1 VPIKRHRRKLANGEE
16 KIYTYV
22 VSSDGSRRQS
32 LSAHESSDFLQIY
45 RGSEFRRIVA
55 ALQANSS
62 LLVVGEAGCGKTF
75 LSQAITAELTEMNFQ
90 VAVTKPGTVKQI
102 LSEIAAQLGVDTE
115 NLDGKALSTM
125 GLMKEIADWLL
136 VNIAFLI
143 CDNAHR
149 FPVSLRCWLDQL
161 HTQGQPILLL
171 ANYPPARDIFLK
183 LPRIELEPMAEKAT
197 RAIMLEAAAELDLE
211 LTPAQ
216 LASLQQRV
224 GGNPM
229 LAKRV
234 VREEYLGLDGQALD
248 HTQWFD
254 ITPYIIAALMC
265 LVLIR
270 FIGLGFNNKSLYLLG
285 GIITVSVAVIR
296 LILYSLPR
304 SKGRLGQ

>member
-1 VPIKRHRRKLANGEE
+1 MPIKRHRRKLANGEE
-16 KIYTYV
+16 KIYTYAV
-22 VSSDGSRRQS
+22 SADGTKRHSLSVRDSSDS
-32 LSAHESSDFLQIY
+32 LQIY
-45 RGSEFRRIVA
+45 RAREFRRIVA

-102 LSEIAAQLGVDTE
+102 LSDIAVQLGVDTE
-115 NLDGKALSTM
+115 DLEGKTLSTM

-136 VNIAFLI
+136 VNTAFLI

-171 ANYPPARDIFLK
+171 ATYPPARDIFLK
-183 LPRIELEPMAEKAT
+183 LPRIELEPMADKAT
-197 RAIMLEAAAELDLE
+197 RAIMLEAAAELNLE

-248 HTQWFD
+248 HTQWID
-254 ITPYIIAALMC
+254 GTPFLIAALMC
-265 LVLIR
+265 FVIIR
-270 FIGLGFNNKSLYLLG
+270 FIGLGFNSTSLYLLG
-285 GIITVSVAVIR
+285 GIITVAIGVIR
-296 LILYSLPR
+296 ILLYSLPR
-304 SKGRLGQ
+304 KSGRLGQ

>member
-1 VPIKRHRRKLANGEE
+1 VPIKRHRRKLASGEE
-16 KIYTYV
+16 KIYTYAV
-22 VSSDGSRRQS
+22 SADGSTRQALSARDSSDSR
-32 LSAHESSDFLQIY
+32 QIY
-45 RGSEFRRIVA
+45 RASEFRRLVA
-55 ALQANSS
+55 ALVANSS

-75 LSQAITAELTEMNFQ
+75 LAQAVTAELITMNFT

-102 LSEIAAQLGVDTE
+102 LSEIAVQLGVDPE
-115 NLDGKALSTM
+115 NLEGKALSTM

-136 VNIAFLI
+136 INTAFLI

-161 HTQGQPILLL
+161 HNQGQPILLL
-171 ANYPPARDIFLK
+171 ATYPPARDIFLK
-183 LPRIELEPMAEKAT
+183 LPRIELEPMADKAT
-197 RAIMLEAAAELDLE
+197 RAIMLEAAAELNLE

-216 LASLQQRV
+216 LSSLQQRV

-248 HTQWFD
+248 HTQWLD

-265 LVLIR
+265 LVLVR